1 VRIFRLLLLSVIILF
16 LIVTAISL
24 LLPSHVRISRAANI
38 HANADDIWLLV
49 DDLHSWKE
57 WNPFFS
63 QVPASEIQF
72 IDAKDDKP
80 AAMKLEGT
88 LIQLKEKK
96 PDERIYVM
104 DTKGKKSVINGWKFI
119 SNSVG
124 DSSTLQWYIDFN
136 LRWYPWEKFASLLF
150 EKSYGARIEEG
161 LRNIKK
167 TVEKSRTSFYQN
179 SSGRLFVDLS
189 HFYKI
194 QIIIL

>member
-1 VRIFRLLLLSVIILF
+1 MKIVRLLVLSVIILF
-16 LIVTAISL
+16 LIMTAISL
-24 LLPSHVRISRAANI
+24 LIPSHIRISRAANI
-38 HANADDIWLLV
+38 HASAHEVWLQV
-49 DDLHSWKE
+49 DDLHSWIE
-57 WNPFFS
+57 WNPFIS
-63 QVPASEIQF
+63 QVPVSEIQF
-72 IDAKDDKP
+72 IDAKDDQP
-80 AAMKLEGT
+80 AAMKIDGT

-96 PDERIYVM
+96 PDERVYVM

-167 TVEKSRTSFYQN
+167 TVEKNRTSFYQN

-194 QIIIL
+194 QIMIL